1 MSSRLSHPKI
11 RPEHLDRDALTY
23 VPRHPKIRP
32 EHLDRDALTYVR
44 QSSPIQVRDHTASAA
59 RQYDLVRAAA
69 QFGWP
74 KERIRVIDQDQGHS
88 GASAIGRDGFQ
99 YLMAEVCLGHV
110 GAVLSLE
117 ASRLARSNSDW
128 CRLIEFCSLTDTLV
142 IDEDGVY
149 DPTQYND
156 RLLLGIKGTMSEA
169 ELHWLRSRLLGG
181 KQEKARTGQLR
192 FRPPTGLVHDPAGQI
207 ILDPDEQVQ
216 HALRLVFDT
225 FARLGAALGVVQYFA
240 ENQLR
245 IPTRHY
251 GRARHGQLT
260 WRPLDH
266 GRVLAILHNP
276 AYAGAYIYGRTK
288 TRIVVLPG
296 EEPRLKGRTRRI
308 APEDW
313 PHVLHDHHP
322 AYITWD
328 QFQKN
333 QQQLID
339 NCTLQHQDH
348 RGAIREGAA
357 LLQGLAL
364 CGRCGRRMTIRYMDD
379 GKIPLYEC
387 NQLHKNLGE
396 KTCQS
401 LRGDGIDA
409 AVATVFLEAMQPAEL
424 EVSMAAIDQIAEQA
438 RRVDRQWEMIVERA
452 RYEAELARRR
462 FLAVDPENRLV
473 GRTLE
478 RDWEARLAEVERL
491 ERESATRP
499 DRSIRLVDPAERAR
513 ILALAQDLP
522 TLWNA
527 ATTTNVDRKQLLGYL
542 IKDVCLNRGETMIE
556 VSIRWQT
563 EACTV
568 LSIPRPPRSCDKR
581 RTDPAVLVRLR
592 ELAADTTDGRIAEI
606 LDHEG
611 FRSGTGHRFTTNIVK
626 QLRYSYSILSGCPDG
641 PVASAQGYRAD
652 GRCSAKVAAGL
663 LNVNVSTIAAWC
675 QSGILDGIQSGPH
688 GPWWIRLTPET
699 IARLRKPTRRSWSR
713 RSV

>member
-288 TRIVVLPG
+288 TRTVVLPG

-357 LLQGLAL
+357 LLQGLTL

-379 GKIPLYEC
+379 GKISLYEC